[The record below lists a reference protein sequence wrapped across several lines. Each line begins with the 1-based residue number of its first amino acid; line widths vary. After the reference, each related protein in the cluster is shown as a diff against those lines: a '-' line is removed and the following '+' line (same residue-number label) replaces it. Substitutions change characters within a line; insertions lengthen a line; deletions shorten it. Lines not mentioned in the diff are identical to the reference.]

1 MATKKDIAIGIIIA
15 FSFVIA
21 IGFFGLMLVGAFSA
35 ESDFSLSGF
44 GSRIAV
50 VDVVGTITDAEPV
63 VKQIKKWGKSPS
75 IKAIVVHVDSPGGGV
90 AASQEIYD
98 EIKRV
103 REEDGKLV
111 VVSMG
116 SMAASGGYYI
126 SCAADKIMADPGT
139 LTGSIGVI
147 IQFYNAGQLLD
158 KIGIQIEKVKSG
170 ELKDVG
176 SFDRRMTDRERQMLS
191 AVIMDTYEQF
201 VEVVSQGRNLDKEK
215 VYPLA
220 DGSIF
225 TGRQAERLG
234 LVDTLGGFEDA
245 VRYAAQLAGLTGEP
259 HLVKDVKPK
268 AGLLDLLGSASGKI
282 KEVTSG
288 DMGGPRVM
296 YLY

>member
-1 MATKKDIAIGIIIA
+1 M
-15 FSFVIA
+15 
-21 IGFFGLMLVGAFSA
+21 GFFGLMLVGAFST
-35 ESDFSLSGF
+35 ESDFSLSGI

-50 VDVVGTITDAEPV
+50 VDVVGTIENAEPV
-63 VKQIKKWGKSPS
+63 VKQLKKWGKSPS

-90 AASQEIYD
+90 AASQEIFD

-103 REEDGKLV
+103 REKDGKLV

-116 SMAASGGYYI
+116 ALAASGGYYI

-147 IQFYNAGQLLD
+147 LQFYNAGQLMD

-176 SFDRRMTDRERQMLS
+176 SFDRKMTDKERQMLS

-201 VEVVSQGRNLDKEK
+201 VEAVSQGRNLEKEK
-215 VYPLA
+215 IYPLA

-259 HLVKDVKPK
+259 RLVKDVKPK
-268 AGLLDLLGSASGKI
+268 AGLIDLLGSATGQI
-282 KEVTSG
+282 KEAATG
-288 DMGGPRVM
+288 EMGGPRVM